1 MVLECSAKF
10 VFIKKGRNDNKT
22 WIFSMQL
29 NVRNQW
35 ALFLLYC
42 RTNVRLFFATL
53 LQKELNSK
61 HIPPSITHEKKP
73 CNLTASLC
81 GQRWKG
87 KGKGK
92 GEFGRARG
100 PFYFAR
106 AQIPPS
112 PSPSPSPSPFNAGHA
127 DYLIAIQV
135 RTWVVIETRN
145 IAIQLVMRQ
154 CCKTNCVLVRVASCV
169 KRQVSRYVLRHCFTD
184 CLMLG
189 TKATNIK

>member
-1 MVLECSAKF
+1 MNFLKAAECAQS
-10 VFIKKGRNDNKT
+10 VSLIFIILQNKRAT
-22 WIFSMQL
+22 
-29 NVRNQW
+29 
-35 ALFLLYC
+35 
-42 RTNVRLFFATL
+42 FFATL

-73 CNLTASLC
+73 CNLIASLC

-100 PFYFAR
+100 PFSFAR

-112 PSPSPSPSPFNAGHA
+112 PSPSPSPFNAGHA
-127 DYLIAIQV
+127 GYLIARQV
-135 RTWVVIETRN
+135 RTWVVIEKRN

-154 CCKTNCVLVRVASCV
+154 CCKTNCVLVRVASWV

>member
-1 MVLECSAKF
+1 MNFLKAAECAQS
-10 VFIKKGRNDNKT
+10 VSLIFIILQNKRAT
-22 WIFSMQL
+22 
-29 NVRNQW
+29 
-35 ALFLLYC
+35 
-42 RTNVRLFFATL
+42 FFATL

-73 CNLTASLC
+73 CNLIASLR

-87 KGKGK
+87 KGEGK
-92 GEFGRARG
+92 LGVREALS
-100 PFYFAR
+100 PSR
-106 AQIPPS
+106 AQIS

-127 DYLIAIQV
+127 GYLITRQV
-135 RTWVVIETRN
+135 RTWVVLEKRN

-154 CCKTNCVLVRVASCV
+154 CCKTNCVLVRVASWV